1 MQIEKN
7 KVVSIDYTLTDS
19 SGELLDS
26 SAGKEPLSYIHG
38 TGSLIPGLESVL
50 EGKGVGDELQVSVPP
65 EDGYGVRDEALISSV
80 RRDQLKE
87 LDSLQEGVMFG
98 MEDDSGTRIY
108 TIVKIED
115 ETVTVDGNHPLA
127 GKTLNFAVTVQE
139 VREASDEELDHGH
152 VHGGHDHGH
161 GGHDHG
167 G

>member
-38 TGSLIPGLESVL
+38 SGSLIPGLEAVL

-87 LDSLQEGVMFG
+87 LDSLQVGMMFG
-98 MEDDSGTRIY
+98 MEDDGGTRIY

-115 ETVTVDGNHPLA
+115 ETVTLDGNHPLA

-139 VREASDEELDHGH
+139 VREASEEELDHGH
-152 VHGGHDHGH
+152 AHGGHDHGDHGH
-161 GGHDHG
+161 GG
-167 G
+167 